1 MELLLVLWG
10 DFFIINILA
19 ALQELVPLH
28 LILLEVPFILLFL
41 GQYYLRHLR
50 KPNRQMIYKSQK
62 LTNKILQMRIQK
74 YIIMILFFAGT
85 FSACNSFAQQS
96 NNLTVG
102 DFEKGVNQKNIQI
115 LDVRTP
121 SEFKSG
127 HLKNAILADWTNPA
141 SFNEK
146 VRSLDKTKTV
156 YTYCQ
161 IGGRSAQATTWLVKN
176 GFKVYNL
183 DGGIAAWTKAGKSLE

>member
-1 MELLLVLWG
+1 
-10 DFFIINILA
+10 
-19 ALQELVPLH
+19 
-28 LILLEVPFILLFL
+28 
-41 GQYYLRHLR
+41 
-50 KPNRQMIYKSQK
+50 MIYKSQK
-62 LTNKILQMRIQK
+62 LNNKILQMRIQK

-85 FSACNSFAQQS
+85 FSACNIFAQQS

-121 SEFKSG
+121 SEFKSC

-146 VRSLDKTKTV
+146 VRLLDKKKTV

-161 IGGRSAQATTWLVKN
+161 IGGRSAQATTSLVKN

-183 DGGIAAWTKAGKSLE
+183 DGGIAAWTKAGNSVE